1 MTALIIDDPRVQL
14 MINTLAEQRGST
26 PVDVVR
32 EAVEQQLSEQ
42 EQRRI
47 DRPAALKEIQ
57 EAARPYRHLFVT
69 DDDIHD
75 EHALPQ

>member
-47 DRPAALKEIQ
+47 DRLAAIKEIQ
-57 EAARPYRHLFVT
+57 EEARPYRHLFLT
-69 DDDIHD
+69 DEDIYD
-75 EHALPQ
+75 ENGLPK

>member
-47 DRPAALKEIQ
+47 DRLAAIKEIQ
-57 EAARPYRHLFVT
+57 EEARPYRHLFLT
-69 DDDIHD
+69 DKDIYD
-75 EHALPQ
+75 ENGRRK